1 MTPEDNEYLRLHPD
15 YALHRKTFLFVSD
28 TVGKTPGPNHY
39 APLQAETFAS
49 ILPAISPLVFE
60 RHRRR

>member
-49 ILPAISPLVFE
+49 IVQLDNDLINL
-60 RHRRR
+60 